1 MLYQHI
7 PNKYYF
13 ASEVKEYNF
22 KVLEGLLFFYSQY
35 SQVWESLDHER
46 HIFVDVS

>member
-7 PNKYYF
+7 PNQYYF

-22 KVLEGLLFFYSQY
+22 RVLEGLFFFFSFLYRHYSL
-35 SQVWESLDHER
+35 VWEP
-46 HIFVDVS
+46 